1 MPDMYY
7 TKTHEWVS
15 LDGDIASLGLT
26 KYAVEQL
33 TDIVYIEL
41 QPVGTVVEPGD
52 TLGEVESVKS
62 VENIYAPLSGEI
74 IEYNDDAVES
84 PELISA
90 DPESVWILKFKV
102 SSLDKNK
109 LLSLDEYLKLIDE
122 E

>member
-15 LDGDIASLGLT
+15 LEGDIASLGLT

-62 VENIYAPLSGEI
+62 VENIYAPIGGEI
-74 IEYNDDAVES
+74 LEHNDNAVES

-90 DPESVWILKFKV
+90 DPENVWIVKFKV
-102 SSLDKNK
+102 SSLEKNG